1 MRKVE
6 ADRGARRSVRK
17 AAGGAIV
24 MAVVACVSL
33 SLLLYVGFGE
43 ATRTLERFQIDKL
56 ASQGRYLQYALNE
69 FLRPGHPIRQFV
81 GFQAKTGDVLAS
93 DHGIGA
99 IAVFDPAGRPV
110 FANGIGADRLLSAGF
125 ALPDASGPGYEVRED
140 GAVVQVLLPLRNRFE
155 QVATLVV
162 TMDRAVV
169 SDQVRAS
176 FEPLAI
182 AAAGA
187 ALCFGVAAAAVG
199 VRRRRWTHGLF
210 ALAFVGVAAMV
221 IATLAALYADGAQ
234 AKSKSMADT
243 LAQRLSKV
251 VAYGLDIWELDG
263 IDDVLKDYQALNP
276 EMARAGIVVDGVVRF
291 HTEMDAV
298 GLPWRSD
305 PAHYEYV
312 SDMSAGGS
320 RSIQLAV
327 AIPSDVV
334 FRQTVRS
341 VKNFT
346 ALFIASGLM
355 AGVFLQIAGA
365 LRGRASRA
373 ALRAPDVEA
382 EDREAEKEAGGGL
395 LDLAKPIFFVAVAS
409 EHLAYSFLPQYL
421 TSIAA
426 ASGLSSNYVSAPF
439 TLYYLCFALSLLPA
453 GHLSQRAGARPLMI
467 WGLLASAAGLTAL
480 AISGDFLAVCLARA
494 VSGMGQGVLFIAI
507 QSYILDTAPPGR
519 KTRGAAIIVFGFQGG
534 MITGMAIGSLLVGQI
549 GQMQVFGLAAA
560 VAALTAFHAV
570 LVVPGRAHPA
580 FRDRA
585 ARAASLKDMARDLGH
600 ALRDVEF
607 MRAMLLVGLPA
618 KAVLTGVVIFAL
630 PLMLAASGYRQ
641 EDIGQILMIYA
652 AAVVLSSSYISAI
665 VDRTQRTGVVLSFGS
680 FLSASALIAV
690 GYFGATGGTEALVG
704 DEAATA
710 LTIVAVAVL
719 GLAHGLINAPVVTHV
734 AATEVAR
741 RAGAAPVTA
750 TYRLLE
756 RIGHVAGPAIVGQLL
771 ASGIATG
778 QSVAWVGGAVL
789 AMAALFAIRQTRT
802 PVAAKEPA
810 Q

>member
-1 MRKVE
+1 MAE
-6 ADRGARRSVRK
+6 AVAQGGARRPLRK
-17 AAGGAIV
+17 AAGDAIV

-99 IAVFDPAGRPV
+99 IAVFDPSGRPV
-110 FANGIGADRLLSAGF
+110 FENGVGSGRLLEARH
-125 ALPDASGPGYEVRED
+125 ALPAAGGAGYDVRAD
-140 GAVVQVLLPLRNRFE
+140 DAVVQVLLPLRNRFE

-169 SDQVRAS
+169 TDRVRTS

-187 ALCFGVAAAAVG
+187 ALGFGVAAAAVG
-199 VRRRRWTHGLF
+199 VRRRRWTQGLF
-210 ALAFVGVAAMV
+210 ALAFAGVAAMV
-221 IATLAALYADGAQ
+221 VATLASLYADGAQ

-251 VAYGLDIWELDG
+251 VAYGLDIWEFDG

-276 EMARAGIVVDGVVRF
+276 EMSRAGIVVDGVVRF
-291 HTEMDAV
+291 HTDAEAI
-298 GLPWRSD
+298 GRPWRHD
-305 PAHYEYV
+305 PANYEYV
-312 SDMSAGGS
+312 SNMSAGGG
-320 RSIQLAV
+320 RSIELAV
-327 AIPSDVV
+327 AIPSDMV

-341 VKNFT
+341 VKNFA

-365 LRGRASRA
+365 LRGRAGH
-373 ALRAPDVEA
+373 RAPHSAAYEREA
-382 EDREAEKEAGGGL
+382 DREPGGSL

-421 TSIAA
+421 TSITAA
-426 ASGLSSNYVSAPF
+426 AGLSANYVSAPF

-453 GHLSQRAGARPLMI
+453 GHLSQRVGARPLMI

-480 AISGDFLAVCLARA
+480 AVSGDFLSVCLARA
-494 VSGMGQGVLFIAI
+494 MSGMGQGVLFIAI

-534 MITGMAIGSLLVGQI
+534 MITGMAIGSLLVAQI

-585 ARAASLKDMARDLGH
+585 ARAATLKDMARDLGH

-630 PLMLAASGYRQ
+630 PLMLSASGYRQ

-665 VDRTQRTGVVLSFGS
+665 VDRTQRTGVVLSFGC

-690 GYFGATGGTEALVG
+690 GYFGATGRTEALVS

-734 AATEVAR
+734 ASTEVAR
-741 RAGAAPVTA
+741 RAGAAPATA

-771 ASGIATG
+771 ASGISTA

-789 AMAALFAIRQTRT
+789 AMAALFAIR
-802 PVAAKEPA
+802 PAGLPAVAAEKGAE
-810 Q
+810 